1 MTGRI
6 APNLS
11 WSSSS
16 IRKEFELSEEMMV
29 RSEGSARYSYTAYTA
44 DLKDSWV

>member
-1 MTGRI
+1 MIGRSV
-6 APNLS
+6 PNLS

-29 RSEGSARYSYTAYTA
+29 RSGESARYFYTVYTA
-44 DLKDSWV
+44 DTKDSWV